1 MIGWLAPLFCRCGV
15 FVFGPH
21 DDHSARRW
29 RNHPLQI
36 LEQRLLS
43 FIHRPCKVVP
53 KVVPNTRGMRVSR
66 HIKMHANTPTTYP
79 PGEWCLYGSCSID
92 GNTGHNGYF
101 VWIACFFCSSASF
114 FCAVS
119 MSCAASRSSCTIV
132 YWAMLNPRY
141 TSASAFVHGL
151 RSAALYN
158 TRRLNKCHVSHR
170 MQYLYAC
177 AAYRMH
183 VRHVQHTICMA
194 LHSRALMRRPKMHG
208 HTGSAVK
215 SSARLENPDNTGNFA
230 TIATERFTAAR
241 KRCHHHHHGI
251 RKTKICDTPRARAKN
266 SRALI

>member
-1 MIGWLAPLFCRCGV
+1 MSSQRCSWR
-15 FVFGPH
+15 P
-21 DDHSARRW
+21 RR
-29 RNHPLQI
+29 HPLRISMESFSYGHATSLLRTI
-36 LEQRLLS
+36 LEPYSCTVHVLDLLLEYNS
-43 FIHRPCKVVP
+43 MALRCYATVDI
-53 KVVPNTRGMRVSR
+53 
-66 HIKMHANTPTTYP
+66 
-79 PGEWCLYGSCSID
+79 
-92 GNTGHNGYF
+92 
-101 VWIACFFCSSASF
+101 